1 MKMNIKSLETL
12 SLSCVQNLWLSSAT
26 EMKDNSHQQGE
37 PAKWLGCPENKDL
50 ENEDRRPWKTK
61 TVENEHAK
69 QLL

>member
-1 MKMNIKSLETL
+1 
-12 SLSCVQNLWLSSAT
+12 
-26 EMKDNSHQQGE
+26 MKDNSHQQGE

-50 ENEDRRPWKTK
+50 ENEDRRTWKTK